1 MATRIHKSACPN
13 ASKSGHYES
22 MNPQFRPGDRV
33 RIKIDSGVELTGTV
47 VSYISGNLFAVEIEG
62 EQFAFPQN
70 VRARDMRP
78 IDMRPIEDD
87 APEDGP

>member
-1 MATRIHKSACPN
+1 
-13 ASKSGHYES
+13 

-33 RIKIDSGVELTGTV
+33 RIKIERGVELTGTV
-47 VSYISGNLFAVEIEG
+47 VSYISGDLFAVEIEG
-62 EQFAFPQN
+62 ERFAFPQN

-78 IDMRPIEDD
+78 IEDD